1 MLTPRPSNK
10 LLINHKAKL
19 VAALD
24 NAEAYRGLAVWRSI
38 AASVSPTSV
47 SGSGARRSLR
57 NLRD

>member
-24 NAEAYRGLAVWRSI
+24 NAEAYRGLAVR
-38 AASVSPTSV
+38 AKDRAGVNPTSV
-47 SGSGARRSLR
+47 SRSGAWRSLR
-57 NLRD
+57 KLTD

>member
-1 MLTPRPSNK
+1 MLTPRLSNK

-24 NAEAYRGLAVWRSI
+24 NAEAYRCLAVWAKDRGERESYERI
-38 AASVSPTSV
+38 AERCVE
-47 SGSGARRSLR
+47 SLR

>member
-19 VAALD
+19 VAALE
-24 NAEAYRGLAVWRSI
+24 NAEAYRGLAVRAKDRGERESYERI
-38 AASVSPTSV
+38 AERCVE
-47 SGSGARRSLR
+47 SLR

>member
-19 VAALD
+19 IAALD
-24 NAEAYRGLAVWRSI
+24 NAEAYRGLAVWAEDRGERESYERI
-38 AASVSPTSV
+38 AERCVE
-47 SGSGARRSLR
+47 SLR